1 MSTVLKMD
9 AFRFISCTYILHNPC
24 KYLVLLFSKPQTC
37 IPFGDESFVFV
48 FQPVP
53 KELSHTNGKWA

>member
-1 MSTVLKMD
+1 MHLDLFLALTSYIILK
-9 AFRFISCTYILHNPC
+9 